1 MQAAEENAMARE
13 KPEGHKLNIIL
24 KVRSQISMTLADIR

>member
-13 KPEGHKLNIIL
+13 KPEGHILNIIL
-24 KVRSQISMTLADIR
+24 KGRSHFSMPLADIR